1 MKRDINNSNNTYAS
15 LLPPLSYIRSRISSY
30 DKTFQISSETL
41 QSLSYISQ
49 FDISIQNLNISLSST
64 IELISHNSKHIT
76 SKHLHKWL

>member
-1 MKRDINNSNNTYAS
+1 M
-15 LLPPLSYIRSRISSY
+15 SRISSY
-30 DKTFQISSETL
+30 DKIFQISSERQ

-49 FDISIQNLNISLSST
+49 FNISIENLNISSSST

>member
-15 LLPPLSYIRSRISSY
+15 LLPPLSYLMSRISTY

-64 IELISHNSKHIT
+64 IELI
-76 SKHLHKWL
+76 